1 MAFLEGAHF
10 TEFYPAR
17 FAQTAR
23 VAPAACK
30 FSYIARPLITSSL
43 IAMLDFT
50 EYSKIFLSLFAIVD
64 PIGIIP
70 IIIGLTVGL
79 TAQKRDRVGRLA
91 SLTVFLILL
100 VALLIGTALLDFFAI
115 SIHSFRTAGGILILL
130 MAINMLFGD
139 KPKITRDKDSD
150 GDATASV
157 AIVPL
162 STPLLAG
169 PGAISTV
176 ILDAHKGTG
185 VAHIG
190 VMAMILLLLS
200 LSVWLTFLI
209 APWVSQRLG
218 KVGSN
223 IVTRLMGLLL
233 AAIAVEF
240 IAGGLRG
247 LFPVLG

>member
-1 MAFLEGAHF
+1 
-10 TEFYPAR
+10 
-17 FAQTAR
+17 
-23 VAPAACK
+23 
-30 FSYIARPLITSSL
+30 
-43 IAMLDFT
+43 MLDFT
-50 EYSKIFLSLFAIVD
+50 EYSKIFISLFAIVD
-64 PIGIIP
+64 PVGIIP
-70 IIIGLTVGL
+70 IIIAFTAGM
-79 TAQKRDRVGRLA
+79 TAQKRERVGRIA
-91 SLTVFLILL
+91 SFSVLLILL
-100 VALLIGTALLDFFAI
+100 VALLLGEAVLGFFAI

-130 MAINMLFGD
+130 MAINMLIGD
-139 KPKITRDKDSD
+139 KPKLAPDDSVDSD
-150 GDATASV
+150 ATSSV

-176 ILDAHKGTG
+176 ILDAHKGTNAG
-185 VAHIG
+185 HYG
-190 VMAMILLLLS
+190 VMALILVLLGLT
-200 LSVWLTFLI
+200 VWLTFLI

-218 KVGSN
+218 KIGSN